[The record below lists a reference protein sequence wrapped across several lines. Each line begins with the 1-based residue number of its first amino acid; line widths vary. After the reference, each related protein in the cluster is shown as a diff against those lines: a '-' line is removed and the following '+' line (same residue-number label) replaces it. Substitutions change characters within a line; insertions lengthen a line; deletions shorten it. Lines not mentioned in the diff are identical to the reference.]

1 MTLIKYFYWDMASR
15 WKREEYIAAFLRNIP
30 GHVGA
35 DLRRRWYSMK
45 FGKTGRNLTIYP
57 GAMILN
63 PFKVECGDNVNIG
76 FYNYLQAGGG
86 IRLGN
91 NTLLGPY
98 AKIWSQ
104 THKYQDPLTPVNEQ
118 GSAFKTV
125 FIGDDVWIGANVF
138 IMPGTVIGNRC
149 IISANSVVGQKEY
162 PEGTILAGYPA
173 RKIGERS
180 E

>member
-1 MTLIKYFYWDMASR
+1 VSLAKYFYWDMSSH
-15 WKREEYIAAFLRNIP
+15 WKREEYVAFLLRSFP

-35 DLRRRWYSMK
+35 DLRRRWYSRL
-45 FGKTGRNLTIYP
+45 FLKTGVNLTVYP

-63 PFKVECGDNVNIG
+63 PGKVQCGDNVNIG

-86 IRLGN
+86 IVLGD

-98 AKIWSQ
+98 VKIWTQ
-104 THKYQDPLTPVNEQ
+104 THKYQDPLTPVHDQ
-118 GSAFKTV
+118 GAIFKPV
-125 FIGDDVWIGANVF
+125 IIGNDVWIGANVF
-138 IMPGTVIGNRC
+138 IMPGAVILDRC
-149 IISANSVVGQKEY
+149 VISANSVVGCKEY